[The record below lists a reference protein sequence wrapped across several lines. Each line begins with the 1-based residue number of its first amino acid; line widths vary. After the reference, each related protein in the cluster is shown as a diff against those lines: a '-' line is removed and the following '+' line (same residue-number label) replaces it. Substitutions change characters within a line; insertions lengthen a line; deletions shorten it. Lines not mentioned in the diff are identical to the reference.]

1 MRINNRKDILLLL
14 LYSPG
19 VQGNYNEPIV
29 GRTRLMKLLFLFK
42 KEALSHFQRGT
53 DINDDNFYKF
63 FPWDFGPFSTEV
75 YDDLM
80 FFTLRGFIESSDS
93 EDEALPESAAEW
105 AEWMSK
111 SGIQPDDENYN
122 EYEEETFRLTDKG
135 EAFTKPM
142 YDTLSNSQ
150 KRLLVDFKKKLTSAP
165 LRAILRYLYDKYP
178 DTTERSK
185 IKSEI
190 LHRF

>member
-1 MRINNRKDILLLL
+1 MKINNRKDILLLL

-75 YDDLM
+75 YDDLI
-80 FFTLRGFIESSDS
+80 FFTLQGFIDSSES
-93 EDEALPESAAEW
+93 EDEALPESASEW
-105 AEWMSK
+105 AEWMST

-122 EYEEETFRLTDKG
+122 EYEEETFRLTNKG
-135 EAFTKPM
+135 VLFTKPM
-142 YDTLSNSQ
+142 YDFLSDSQ
-150 KRLLVDFKKKLTSAP
+150 KRLLKEFKKKLASAP
-165 LRAILRYLYDKYP
+165 LRAILRYVYDKYP